1 MVSFHSVDLFPPV
14 CSARI
19 LIKIGSKQRYS
30 YIMQF
35 FPSVTFCCGC
45 GLIPGKIPHLIMKA
59 KHNHIIAMPRR
70 VPCRYIITFYWL
82 LCVLAEFCSSL
93 FFVIVHSRISFLLWY
108 LLCSKLLLAV
118 AFKILVNYFVVKFV
132 IFCRGEVVCNVS
144 LLEALVAPCERLY
157 GNIMVWSPDFAAT
170 SRPPRLMVGTRILDL
185 RNLFCC
191 RKPDESSGWNA
202 RYVKGRNL
210 ISFARRTSFAEIL
223 RLWSASFNISTG
235 ALYYYKEELKSVDGT
250 RLFCGTSILF
260 QLACSTVSSTHDLR
274 SSIIHHACDSLQ
286 NLFLVVLYLGGTY
299 MWLQRLVFFLRMYYL
314 RSARDRPRNMV
325 INS

>member
-1 MVSFHSVDLFPPV
+1 MWGLSLLGLFVVVITDLCHV
-14 CSARI
+14 GCARMAGHQS
-19 LIKIGSKQRYS
+19 LIKFLFSWCCRGGSHGVV
-30 YIMQF
+30 F
-35 FPSVTFCCGC
+35 FPRVLPFCCLFSPSSLC
-45 GLIPGKIPHLIMKA
+45 LLS
-59 KHNHIIAMPRR
+59 
-70 VPCRYIITFYWL
+70 FLFL
-82 LCVLAEFCSSL
+82 LCLGTNYAIIFSYRPSSTYHYESIDGSSL
-93 FFVIVHSRISFLLWY
+93 VV
-108 LLCSKLLLAV
+108 V
-118 AFKILVNYFVVKFV
+118 VNLRTL
-132 IFCRGEVVCNVS
+132 RGEVVCNVS

-157 GNIMVWSPDFAAT
+157 GNIMVWWPDFAAA